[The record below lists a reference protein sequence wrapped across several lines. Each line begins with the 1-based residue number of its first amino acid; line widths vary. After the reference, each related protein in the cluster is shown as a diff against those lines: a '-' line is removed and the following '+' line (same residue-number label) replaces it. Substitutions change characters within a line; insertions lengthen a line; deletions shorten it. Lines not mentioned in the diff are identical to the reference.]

1 METNKNIFKVGDRVF
16 DYTYGWGIVDDI
28 DDFTVRV
35 KFDSISNNTVLFWG
49 ILLKTLSFTE
59 YTLEGFSQERPKPKP
74 EKGQIVWVRDKEYDN
89 WMITYFRRFSVYGP
103 LKYGTNARNSDD
115 IEQIYY
121 YRFLTTK
128 NPYEDAIP
136 ES

>member
-1 METNKNIFKVGDRVF
+1 
-16 DYTYGWGIVDDI
+16 
-28 DDFTVRV
+28 
-35 KFDSISNNTVLFWG
+35 
-49 ILLKTLSFTE
+49 
-59 YTLEGFSQERPKPKP
+59 
-74 EKGQIVWVRDKEYDN
+74 
-89 WMITYFRRFSVYGP
+89 MITYFRRFSVYGP